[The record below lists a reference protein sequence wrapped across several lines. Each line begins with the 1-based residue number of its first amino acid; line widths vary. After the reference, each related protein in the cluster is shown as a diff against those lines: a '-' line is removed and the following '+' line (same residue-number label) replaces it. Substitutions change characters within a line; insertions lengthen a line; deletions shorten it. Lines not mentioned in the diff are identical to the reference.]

1 MRISNKIVLILL
13 GMGGLLVS
21 SLFANMYPGQFAAS
35 GGYGSS
41 YPNGSYSYG
50 QGYQGSSFQTSY
62 YSQGYGGYNQGYQ
75 GYYGGGYDSGMGNN
89 FSYVDNNW
97 IEDQLRFAVTDVN
110 QNRPYGAMQKL
121 QGLSGYVQQFGD
133 SELYRRVQLTTRLS
147 YKSSLRDEVNK
158 IYTDWKAG
166 GMRLG
171 WESGANQSYMGQDDI
186 SQAYLIAQ
194 LQDVIRDIDANKQN
208 RGRQRLLG
216 LQSAI
221 PPRGNDRLVR
231 RVYYAST
238 VNRPSQM
245 KSEVEALI
253 AEIQSGSLILNDTE
267 NNPENYYY
275 GSGATNPY
283 SQSDQ
288 GYPGGGYTGPGQDQG
303 GFPGGGPRYDQG
315 SYGGGYGGIPGP
327 STIQYPPGGSVG
339 QPISQPG
346 TIDFQNQGYQPGI
359 PSDSTTPQAASQ
371 PVAEPIAD
379 LVQLK
384 ANVAAAYSK
393 LKIALTEADMEK
405 IKIARDEYAAA
416 QLAFEK
422 AKQ

>member
-1 MRISNKIVLILL
+1 
-13 GMGGLLVS
+13 MGGFSVS
-21 SLFANMYPGQFAAS
+21 SLFAYMYPGQFTAS
-35 GGYGSS
+35 GYGSS

-50 QGYQGSSFQTSY
+50 QGYQGSSYQTSY
-62 YSQGYGGYNQGYQ
+62 YSQGYGNYNQGYQ
-75 GYYGGGYDSGMGNN
+75 GYYGGGYGSGMDNH

-121 QGLSGYVQQFGD
+121 QGLSSYAQQFGD
-133 SELYRRVQLTTRLS
+133 SELYRRVQLTIRLG
-147 YKSSLRDEVNK
+147 YKSSLRAEINQ
-158 IYTDWKAG
+158 IYSDWKAG

-171 WESGANQSYMGQDDI
+171 WESGANQSYQGQDDI
-186 SQAYLIAQ
+186 SQSYVVSQ
-194 LQDVIRDIDANKQN
+194 LQAVISDIDANKQN
-208 RGRQRLLG
+208 RGRQRLMG

-221 PPRGNDRLVR
+221 PPRGNERLVR

-245 KSEVEALI
+245 KSEVNALI

-275 GSGATNPY
+275 GSGSTNPY

-288 GYPGGGYTGPGQDQG
+288 GYPGGGYAGPGMDSG
-303 GFPGGGPRYDQG
+303 GYPGGGPRYDQG
-315 SYGGGYGGIPGP
+315 GYGQDSGGIPGAG
-327 STIQYPPGGSVG
+327 TIQYPPGGPGSG
-339 QPISQPG
+339 ISGGATFGGPAGQPG
-346 TIDFQNQGYQPGI
+346 TIDFQNQGYQPQNSSG
-359 PSDSTTPQAASQ
+359 STVAPQPTAV
-371 PVAEPIAD
+371 PVAQPTVD

-384 ANVAAAYSK
+384 ANVAAAYSE
-393 LKIALTEADMEK
+393 LKRALTEGDMEK
-405 IKIARDEYAAA
+405 IKTARNAYAAA
-416 QLAFEK
+416 QSAFEK